1 VSRALVA
8 LAAALVAAL
17 VPLAAAAYP
26 IDGYDYT
33 GIRRLQFSRMIQ
45 LGEVQGRRQQPGQY
59 LMLDEVVPRW
69 TSSPASALPVADAQ
83 LTARLR
89 EFIPAGERSRYGV
102 ALLDLSDPK
111 LPRYAAHNG
120 ELRENGGSVGKLVVA
135 LALFQALADA
145 HPDDVAAR
153 ERVLR
158 DTRVV
163 ADAWSQ
169 YDHHDVPFWNP
180 EKKLRSS
187 RAIRVGD
194 EASLWE
200 FVDWMMSA
208 SSNAAASMVMKE
220 LVALRRFGAAYPPP
234 RAEYDAYFAQTP
246 AAELGRALDAALVD
260 GVRRNGLD
268 PAQLRQGS
276 AFTGGANARARPVG
290 GSYATPAQLV
300 LYMFRMDAGQLV
312 DAWSS
317 RELKRLSYLT
327 QKRIR
332 YASHPALNDAAV
344 YFKSGSLYQCSRRG
358 ACAKYKGDVTNRLAS
373 VALVESPAREPRH
386 RYVVAVMSNVLRV
399 NSAVAHQTLALR
411 LQRLVESL
419 HPDPPEATPET
430 AFPAVPVD
438 AEGDAELPAR

>member
-1 VSRALVA
+1 MSRRALALLA
-8 LAAALVAAL
+8 LAL
-17 VPLAAAAYP
+17 PLAASGYP
-26 IDGYDYT
+26 IDGYEYT

-59 LMLDEVVPRW
+59 LMLGEVVPGW
-69 TSSPASALPVADAQ
+69 QGAPADALPAPDAE
-83 LTARLR
+83 LSARLR
-89 EFIPAGERSRYGV
+89 DFVAPGERSRYGV

-111 LPRYAAHNG
+111 RPRYGALNG
-120 ELRENGGSVGKLVVA
+120 ELRENVGSVGKLVIA

-145 HPDDVAAR
+145 HPDDIGAR

-169 YDHHDVPFWNP
+169 YDHHDVPFWIP
-180 EKKLRSS
+180 EKKLRTS

-208 SSNAAASMVMKE
+208 SSNSAASVVMKE
-220 LVALRRFGAAYPPP
+220 LLALRRFGAAYPPP
-234 RAEYDAYFAQTP
+234 RAEYEAFFARTS
-246 AAELGRALDAALVD
+246 AAELGRMLDAAQVD
-260 GVRRNGLD
+260 AVRRNGLD

-276 AFTGGANARARPVG
+276 AFTGGANARATPVG

-300 LYMFRMDAGQLV
+300 LFMFRMDAGQLV

-332 YASHPALNDAAV
+332 YASHPSLNEAAV
-344 YFKSGSLYQCSRRG
+344 YFKSGSFYQCSQRG
-358 ACAKYKGDVTNRLAS
+358 GCGKYKGDRTNRLAS
-373 VALVESPAREPRH
+373 VALVESPARAPRH

-419 HPDPPEATPET
+419 HPDPPSATPDA

-438 AEGDAELPAR
+438 ADGDPELPAR